1 MDAIFIL
8 LTPEWLDAF
17 LYWAPIGSA
26 VSLAVLAAVDITR
39 VMRNTPYR
47 FMMKC
52 DEAAASDL
60 KRIAAAHCPE
70 AIGEIQDALRA
81 YRRAARKRIIFT

>member
-26 VSLAVLAAVDITR
+26 VSLAVLAAADITR
-39 VMRNTPYR
+39 TMRNTPYR

-52 DEAAASDL
+52 DEAVAGDL
-60 KRIAAAHCPE
+60 ERIAAEHCPE
-70 AIGEIQDALRA
+70 AIKEIKDALRA
-81 YRRAARKRIIFT
+81 YRRKPRKRIIFT

>member
-8 LTPEWLDAF
+8 LTPEWLDSF

-26 VSLAVLAAVDITR
+26 VYLAVLAAVDITR
-39 VMRNTPYR
+39 IMRNTPYQ

-52 DEAAASDL
+52 DETVACDL
-60 KRIAAAHCPE
+60 QRIAAEHCPDAMKEIRE
-70 AIGEIQDALRA
+70 ALSA
-81 YRRAARKRIIFT
+81 YRRRLPFNKA